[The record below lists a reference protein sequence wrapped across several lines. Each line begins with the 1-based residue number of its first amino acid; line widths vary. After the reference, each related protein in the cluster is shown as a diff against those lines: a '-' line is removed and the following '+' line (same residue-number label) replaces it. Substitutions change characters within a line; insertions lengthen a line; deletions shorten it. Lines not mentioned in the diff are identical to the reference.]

1 MEFEG
6 KVWNA
11 TNYPLPLGEGAKR
24 KPVRAKRQER
34 VRVSRFAATETLT
47 RRATAICLGSALFLR
62 LRAIALALRGG
73 SRFAWLSRV
82 SLSQRERLFGLYIFL
97 LFSLFR
103 PPTAQAEVID
113 KVLAVVDGHI
123 ITASDLRQERDIL
136 MRLNEKPVDDDKAL
150 VQQLIDNYLIET
162 QISDFPGIDVTDA
175 DVDRELDKAVTRES
189 APSPALREAV
199 RLRVRMRK
207 YFEMRFVQF
216 IQASDEDISKY
227 YNDIFVPEAKKRE
240 LNPIPPLTQVTELI
254 RNNVIQESLSHEI
267 NIWLEAIRRR
277 SNIEVFE

>member
-1 MEFEG
+1 MPYSLPWVTLFRLMEFEG

-11 TNYPLPLGEGAKR
+11 TNYPLPLGEG
-24 KPVRAKRQER
+24 R

-47 RRATAICLGSALFLR
+47 RRASAR
-62 LRAIALALRGG
+62 
-73 SRFAWLSRV
+73 WLSRV
-82 SLSQRERLFGLYIFL
+82 GLSQRERLFVLYIFL

-103 PPTAQAEVID
+103 PAAAQAEVID

-162 QISDFPGIDVTDA
+162 QITNFPGIDVTDA
-175 DVDRELDKAVTRES
+175 DVDQELQRSVTAES
-189 APSPALREAV
+189 APSAALREAV

-216 IQASDEDISKY
+216 IQASDEDVSKY

-240 LNPIPPLTQVTELI
+240 LNPIPPLTEVTELI
-254 RNNVIQESLSHEI
+254 RNNVIQESLNHEI